1 MKECISCNIKKEITD
16 FYIQK
21 SNKDKL
27 MKKCKKC
34 FNSDLSISSKKYH
47 KQYDKNYKNKHKK
60 RNKEYAECYRKTN
73 KEYYREYS
81 KKYNNLYQ
89 KNKKQKDILY
99 KIGANLRTR
108 ISQTLSGYSKSKSTL
123 QILGLNDFIEFKQY
137 IESKFKHGMDW
148 GNYGLGKN
156 KWVIDHII
164 PISLA
169 LTELEVY
176 KLNHHTNLQP
186 LWCDENIVKSNK
198 TI

>member
-1 MKECISCNIKKEITD
+1 
-16 FYIQK
+16 
-21 SNKDKL
+21 

-60 RNKEYAECYRKTN
+60 RNKEYAECYQNNNKEYYKKYAERYRKTN

-123 QILGLNDFIEFKQY
+123 QILGLNNFIEFKQY
-137 IESKFKHGMDW
+137 IESKFKNGMDW